1 VPKWASLRPYYLGI
15 FRSHR
20 ETRHLERTLAIG
32 FINRHFKSVIPRAAG
47 TPKSH
52 VGGLAADWLQPPR
65 SALLSLFAARWG
77 LAILWEQSKMQEAG
91 APPPVQIKLRCL
103 GYLLHPFFH
112 ILGRHVF
119 HVSGNAPQ
127 MSERIL
133 YEARAVPV
141 ELVLNRL

>member
-1 VPKWASLRPYYLGI
+1 M
-15 FRSHR
+15 
-20 ETRHLERTLAIG
+20 AIG
-32 FINRHFKSVIPRAAG
+32 FIDRHFKSVIPRVAG

-52 VGGLAADWLQPPR
+52 VGGLAADWFTRHMRQPDKQLPPLASGLLDR
-65 SALLSLFAARWG
+65 SADRG
-77 LAILWEQSKMQEAG
+77 LAILREHSKMQEAG

-133 YEARAVPV
+133 YEARAVSV